1 MQIEKNEEKNIIQ
14 ALRKLRGPSLNL
26 PEFEFETEKRFSS
39 DSRLYVGNIPKDVT
53 ARHVEELF
61 TPFGEVSDIF
71 VNYTSEKP
79 YILLRMDTLENAER
93 ARRQLNRSMYHNK
106 RIFVHMSRKFSAI
119 RVTNLNVSVT
129 NELLKKGFEV
139 FGEVERAVVH
149 MTMNDESAGEGIV
162 QFANHTSAQAALRY
176 CSEECFFLTASFQPV
191 ICEPYNALKNKIGFT
206 ERDIDHNTQFYLHER
221 SIGPRFAEN
230 PVQHEY
236 GNQYKQIHAA
246 YHFKKNQLEDEF
258 KQSLFNLHREI
269 KLVQLRDALFDTE
282 RTAPMNHRKPK
293 WNKQKKDL
301 NEKLIQ

>member
-1 MQIEKNEEKNIIQ
+1 M
-14 ALRKLRGPSLNL
+14 NL
-26 PEFEFETEKRFSS
+26 QEFLFQPDAKFSS
-39 DSRLYVGNIPKDVT
+39 DCRLYVGNIPKDLT
-53 ARHVEELF
+53 TKDVEELF

-71 VNYTSEKP
+71 VNYNSDKP

-93 ARRQLNRSMYHNK
+93 ARRQLNRSIYHNK

-119 RVTNLNVSVT
+119 RVTNLNASVT

-149 MTMNDESAGEGIV
+149 MTMNDESNGDGIV
-162 QFANHTSAQAALRY
+162 QFSNHSSAQAAIRY
-176 CSEECFFLTASFQPV
+176 CTEECFFLTASFQPV
-191 ICEPYNALKNKIGFT
+191 ICEPYNALENRIGFT

-236 GNQYKQIHAA
+236 GNQYKQLFAA
-246 YHFKKNQLEDEF
+246 YQFKKNQLEDEF

-269 KLVQLRDALFDTE
+269 KLVQLRDALFDNGH
-282 RTAPMNHRKPK
+282 AHAGQNNQRKPK
-293 WNKQKKDL
+293 WNNKQKKGS
-301 NEKLIQ
+301 Q